1 MKCSGCTFTHTRVTA
16 LPAKCCAAGE
26 QQPACNSSAFH
37 GQRETVAVG
46 QGGKRT
52 GGGGMQSSAVRFVG
66 EVRRSRGGPQL
77 LHTYCWIIERRCCRV
92 RWSGERV
99 VILSPVLRCVQSRG
113 KWSVTASPRNHT
125 TTPAVYFPHHS
136 PPCCS
141 GGRVTKPLRAR
152 TYRHTPPFLL
162 FGESV
167 ECW

>member
-1 MKCSGCTFTHTRVTA
+1 VTA
-16 LPAKCCAAGE
+16 LLRQVLCGRRAAASV
-26 QQPACNSSAFH
+26 QQQRISWPKRNSC
-37 GQRETVAVG
+37 GWTRREEDG
-46 QGGKRT
+46 RR
-52 GGGGMQSSAVRFVG
+52 GMQWSAVRFVG

-77 LHTYCWIIERRCCRV
+77 LHTHCWIIERGCCRV

-125 TTPAVYFPHHS
+125 TTPALSFPHHS

-152 TYRHTPPFLL
+152 TYRHTPPFLH

-167 ECW
+167 DCW